1 MKDWENSSVVF
12 NFRVAG
18 VALSRGRLL
27 VHRNEREANW
37 SLPGGRIQP
46 LEFSEQALVREMREE
61 LDAAVSVDRTLWV
74 MENLFGY
81 EEGKQVH
88 EVCFYYMM
96 SLADNDPLHG
106 NTGDFDGDEDG
117 ERLIF
122 HWLPLTDL
130 ATAPFNPEMLKP
142 RLLDMPTSPQVIR
155 VNDLG

>member
-1 MKDWENSSVVF
+1 MKDWENSKVVF

-18 VALSRGRLL
+18 VAISRGRLL
-27 VHRNEREANW
+27 VHRAEHEANW

-46 LEFSEQALVREMREE
+46 LEFSEAALVREMREE
-61 LDAAVSVDRTLWV
+61 VAAAVTVVRTLWV

-88 EVCFYYMM
+88 EVCFYYLME
-96 SLADNDPLHG
+96 LAADDPLHD
-106 NTGDFDGDEDG
+106 NEADFDGDEAG

-122 HWLPLTDL
+122 RWLPLGEL
-130 ATAPFNPEMLKP
+130 ASAPFNPERLKP
-142 RLLDMPTSPQVIR
+142 RLLEIPEHPQVIR

>member
-1 MKDWENSSVVF
+1 MKDWENTPVVF

-18 VALSRGRLL
+18 VAISRDRLL
-27 VHRNEREANW
+27 VHRNEKESNW

-61 LDAAVSVDRTLWV
+61 LGAVVSVERTLWV

-88 EVCFYYMM
+88 EVCFYYLMA
-96 SLADNDPLHG
+96 LADDDPLHA
-106 NTGDFDGDEDG
+106 NDGDFDGDEDG

-122 HWLPLTDL
+122 HWLPLDSL
-130 ATAPFNPEMLKP
+130 ATAAFNPEMLKA
-142 RLLDMPTSPQVIR
+142 RLLNIPDSPEVIT
-155 VNDLG
+155 VNDLK